1 MYNSFNEVKKMENG
15 VLLQGFHWYIKPEE
29 KLWKQLQ
36 EKVKSYKEM
45 GFSAIWLPPAYK
57 GVGGIHDNGY
67 GVYDLYDLGEFNQKG
82 SIETK
87 YGTKEDYLAC
97 IQAFQKA
104 GIDVYGDIVLN
115 HKMGADGTEIVMAKE
130 VNRQNTNEIISD
142 DEQIE
147 VYTLFTFPGRNKKYS
162 DFIWHWYHFDGID
175 YDKKTHRNTIF
186 LFDQKSWDQ
195 EVDDENGNYDYL
207 MGADLDFGN
216 EETVQEVTSW
226 LYWYINFTKINGL
239 RLDAVKH
246 IPASFYKNLLPKIY
260 HDFNK
265 ELFTVGEY
273 WHGDV
278 YHLEKYLKEVN
289 FEMSLFD
296 VPLHYHFYDA
306 SHNENYDFSHI
317 FDQTLVSMYPSN
329 AVTFVDNHDTE
340 PSQSL
345 ASFIPDWFKGHAYCL
360 TLLRKAGYP
369 CIFYGDL
376 EGIDYEN
383 VSSKKEMLHQLL
395 SLRKQYNE
403 GNQEDYFDHL
413 RKDDFLKIKW
423 NEKLFMGKIA
433 DSTKALVDAQDVMYW
448 LEKHHVRYIF
458 HGHKHIPCVV
468 KKGNTYI
475 MAGGSSCGG
484 GTRERKSS
492 YLSYNLLKYN
502 RKDQVFKYCFVF
514 YDDLTKQERHRV
526 KIKLFMED
534 QNEVSR

>member
-29 KLWKQLQ
+29 KLWKKLKENVDEYKQL
-36 EKVKSYKEM
+36 
-45 GFSAIWLPPAYK
+45 GFSALWLPPAYK
-57 GVGGIHDNGY
+57 GVGGKNDNGY

-87 YGTKEDYLAC
+87 YGTKDDYLAC
-97 IQAFQKA
+97 IEAFQNK
-104 GIDVYGDIVLN
+104 GIDIYGDIVLN
-115 HKMGADGTEIVMAKE
+115 HKMGADGTEIVNARE
-130 VNRQNTNEIISD
+130 VNRHNTNEIISN

-175 YDKKTHRNTIF
+175 YDEKTHRNTIF
-186 LFDQKSWDQ
+186 LFDHKSWDQ

-207 MGADLDFGN
+207 MGTDLDFSN

-226 LYWYINFTKINGL
+226 LHWYLDITHIKGL

-246 IPASFYKNLLPKIY
+246 IPAYFYQELLPKLRQDY
-260 HDFNK
+260 QE

-278 YHLEKYLKEVN
+278 YHLENYLKEVN

-306 SHNENYDFSHI
+306 SHSENYDMSHI

-345 ASFIPDWFKGHAYCL
+345 ASFIPDEFKGQAYCL
-360 TLLRKAGYP
+360 ILLRKEGYP
-369 CIFYGDL
+369 CVFYGDL
-376 EGIDYEN
+376 EGIEYEN
-383 VSSKKEMLHQLL
+383 ISSKKAILQKIM
-395 SLRKQYNE
+395 SLRKEYNN
-403 GNQEDYFDHL
+403 GYQDDYFDHPHL
-413 RKDDFLKIKW
+413 IGWTRHDEFKSMAVVLTNSTGGIKSMYVGKNFSNCYFVNVFNSSQRVCINEEGYGDFYCEDKK
-423 NEKLFMGKIA
+423 FA
-433 DSTKALVDAQDVMYW
+433 VY
-448 LEKHHVRYIF
+448 
-458 HGHKHIPCVV
+458 V
-468 KKGNTYI
+468 KEQ
-475 MAGGSSCGG
+475 S
-484 GTRERKSS
+484 
-492 YLSYNLLKYN
+492 
-502 RKDQVFKYCFVF
+502 
-514 YDDLTKQERHRV
+514 
-526 KIKLFMED
+526 
-534 QNEVSR
+534 

>member
-1 MYNSFNEVKKMENG
+1 MMYNSFNEVKKMENG

-29 KLWKQLQ
+29 KLWKKLQ

-115 HKMGADGTEIVMAKE
+115 HKMGADGTEIVNAKE
-130 VNRQNTNEIISD
+130 VNRQNTNEIISG
-142 DEQIE
+142 DEQIK

-175 YDKKTHRNTIF
+175 YDEKTHRNTIF
-186 LFDQKSWDQ
+186 LFNQKSWDQ

-226 LYWYINFTKINGL
+226 FYWYINLTKINGL

-246 IPASFYKNLLPKIY
+246 IPASFYKNLLLKIY

-369 CIFYGDL
+369 CFFYGDL

-383 VSSKKEMLHQLL
+383 VSSKKEMLQQLL

-403 GNQEDYFDHL
+403 GNQEDYFDHPHL
-413 RKDDFLKIKW
+413 IGWTRHT
-423 NEKLFMGKIA
+423 E
-433 DSTKALVDAQDVMYW
+433 TKAMVIKEFLLMKMVMVIFI
-448 LEKHHVRYIF
+448 VRI
-458 HGHKHIPCVV
+458 K
-468 KKGNTYI
+468 T
-475 MAGGSSCGG
+475 
-484 GTRERKSS
+484 
-492 YLSYNLLKYN
+492 LLY
-502 RKDQVFKYCFVF
+502 
-514 YDDLTKQERHRV
+514 T
-526 KIKLFMED
+526 
-534 QNEVSR
+534 

>member
-1 MYNSFNEVKKMENG
+1 MENG

-104 GIDVYGDIVLN
+104 GINVYGDIVLN
-115 HKMGADGTEIVMAKE
+115 HKMGADGTEIVNAKE
-130 VNRQNTNEIISD
+130 VNRQNTNEIISG
-142 DEQIE
+142 DEQIK

-175 YDKKTHRNTIF
+175 YDEKTHRNTIF

-226 LYWYINFTKINGL
+226 LYWYINLTKINGL

-246 IPASFYKNLLPKIY
+246 IPASFYKNLLLKIY

-360 TLLRKAGYP
+360 TLLRKSGYP
-369 CIFYGDL
+369 CVFYGDL

-383 VSSKKEMLHQLL
+383 VSSKKRNA
-395 SLRKQYNE
+395 SPAP
-403 GNQEDYFDHL
+403 F
-413 RKDDFLKIKW
+413 F
-423 NEKLFMGKIA
+423 
-433 DSTKALVDAQDVMYW
+433 
-448 LEKHHVRYIF
+448 
-458 HGHKHIPCVV
+458 
-468 KKGNTYI
+468 KKTI
-475 MAGGSSCGG
+475 
-484 GTRERKSS
+484 
-492 YLSYNLLKYN
+492 
-502 RKDQVFKYCFVF
+502 
-514 YDDLTKQERHRV
+514 
-526 KIKLFMED
+526 
-534 QNEVSR
+534 

>member
-29 KLWKQLQ
+29 KLWKKLKENVDEYKQL
-36 EKVKSYKEM
+36 
-45 GFSAIWLPPAYK
+45 GFSALWLPPAYK
-57 GVGGIHDNGY
+57 GVGGKNDNGY

-87 YGTKEDYLAC
+87 YGTKDDYLAC
-97 IQAFQKA
+97 IEAFQNK
-104 GIDVYGDIVLN
+104 GIDIYGDIVLN
-115 HKMGADGTEIVMAKE
+115 HKMGADGTEIVNARE
-130 VNRQNTNEIISD
+130 VNRHNTNEIISN

-175 YDKKTHRNTIF
+175 YDEKTHRNTIF
-186 LFDQKSWDQ
+186 LFDHKSWDQ

-226 LYWYINFTKINGL
+226 LYWYINLTKINGL

-345 ASFIPDWFKGHAYCL
+345 ASFIPDWFKGHA
-360 TLLRKAGYP
+360 
-369 CIFYGDL
+369 
-376 EGIDYEN
+376 
-383 VSSKKEMLHQLL
+383 
-395 SLRKQYNE
+395 
-403 GNQEDYFDHL
+403 
-413 RKDDFLKIKW
+413 
-423 NEKLFMGKIA
+423 
-433 DSTKALVDAQDVMYW
+433 
-448 LEKHHVRYIF
+448 
-458 HGHKHIPCVV
+458 
-468 KKGNTYI
+468 
-475 MAGGSSCGG
+475 
-484 GTRERKSS
+484 
-492 YLSYNLLKYN
+492 
-502 RKDQVFKYCFVF
+502 
-514 YDDLTKQERHRV
+514 
-526 KIKLFMED
+526 
-534 QNEVSR
+534 

>member
-1 MYNSFNEVKKMENG
+1 MENG

-57 GVGGIHDNGY
+57 GVGGINDNGY

-175 YDKKTHRNTIF
+175 YDEKTHRNTIF
-186 LFDQKSWDQ
+186 LFNQKSWDQ

-216 EETVQEVTSW
+216 EETAQEVTSW
-226 LYWYINFTKINGL
+226 LYWYINLTKINGL

-278 YHLEKYLKEVN
+278 YHLEN
-289 FEMSLFD
+289 
-296 VPLHYHFYDA
+296 
-306 SHNENYDFSHI
+306 
-317 FDQTLVSMYPSN
+317 
-329 AVTFVDNHDTE
+329 
-340 PSQSL
+340 
-345 ASFIPDWFKGHAYCL
+345 
-360 TLLRKAGYP
+360 
-369 CIFYGDL
+369 
-376 EGIDYEN
+376 
-383 VSSKKEMLHQLL
+383 
-395 SLRKQYNE
+395 
-403 GNQEDYFDHL
+403 
-413 RKDDFLKIKW
+413 
-423 NEKLFMGKIA
+423 
-433 DSTKALVDAQDVMYW
+433 
-448 LEKHHVRYIF
+448 
-458 HGHKHIPCVV
+458 
-468 KKGNTYI
+468 
-475 MAGGSSCGG
+475 
-484 GTRERKSS
+484 
-492 YLSYNLLKYN
+492 
-502 RKDQVFKYCFVF
+502 
-514 YDDLTKQERHRV
+514 
-526 KIKLFMED
+526 
-534 QNEVSR
+534 

>member
-1 MYNSFNEVKKMENG
+1 MMYNSFNEVKKMENG

-57 GVGGIHDNGY
+57 GVGGINDNGY

-87 YGTKEDYLAC
+87 YGTKVDYLAC

-175 YDKKTHRNTIF
+175 YDEKTHRNTIF
-186 LFDQKSWDQ
+186 LFNQKSWDQ

-216 EETVQEVTSW
+216 EETAQEVTSW
-226 LYWYINFTKINGL
+226 LYWYINLTKINGL

-278 YHLEKYLKEVN
+278 YHLENYLKEVN

-306 SHNENYDFSHI
+306 SHNENY
-317 FDQTLVSMYPSN
+317 
-329 AVTFVDNHDTE
+329 
-340 PSQSL
+340 
-345 ASFIPDWFKGHAYCL
+345 
-360 TLLRKAGYP
+360 
-369 CIFYGDL
+369 GDL

-383 VSSKKEMLHQLL
+383 ISSKKEMLQQLL
-395 SLRKQYNE
+395 SLRKQYTE
-403 GNQEDYFDHL
+403 GNQEDYFNHPHL
-413 RKDDFLKIKW
+413 IGWVRCTQ
-423 NEKLFMGKIA
+423 
-433 DSTKALVDAQDVMYW
+433 TKAMAIIMTNSTGGIKSMYVGKEYSHCYYVNVFNGYQRV
-448 LEKHHVRYIF
+448 LINEDGYGDFYCEDKNFAVY
-458 HGHKHIPCVV
+458 V
-468 KKGNTYI
+468 K
-475 MAGGSSCGG
+475 
-484 GTRERKSS
+484 E
-492 YLSYNLLKYN
+492 
-502 RKDQVFKYCFVF
+502 
-514 YDDLTKQERHRV
+514 
-526 KIKLFMED
+526 
-534 QNEVSR
+534 

>member
-1 MYNSFNEVKKMENG
+1 MENG

-57 GVGGIHDNGY
+57 GVGGINDNGY

-175 YDKKTHRNTIF
+175 YDEKTHRNTIF
-186 LFDQKSWDQ
+186 LFNQKSWDQ

-216 EETVQEVTSW
+216 EETAQEVTSW
-226 LYWYINFTKINGL
+226 LYWYINLTKINGL

-273 WHGDV
+273 WHGDM
-278 YHLEKYLKEVN
+278 YHLENYLKEVN

-306 SHNENYDFSHI
+306 SHNENYDMSHI
-317 FDQTLVSMYPSN
+317 FDQTLVSMHPSN

-345 ASFIPDWFKGHAYCL
+345 ASFIPDEFKGQAYC
-360 TLLRKAGYP
+360 
-369 CIFYGDL
+369 
-376 EGIDYEN
+376 
-383 VSSKKEMLHQLL
+383 
-395 SLRKQYNE
+395 
-403 GNQEDYFDHL
+403 
-413 RKDDFLKIKW
+413 
-423 NEKLFMGKIA
+423 
-433 DSTKALVDAQDVMYW
+433 
-448 LEKHHVRYIF
+448 
-458 HGHKHIPCVV
+458 
-468 KKGNTYI
+468 
-475 MAGGSSCGG
+475 
-484 GTRERKSS
+484 
-492 YLSYNLLKYN
+492 
-502 RKDQVFKYCFVF
+502 
-514 YDDLTKQERHRV
+514 
-526 KIKLFMED
+526 
-534 QNEVSR
+534 